1 MNSTVIAVDLAKNV
15 FEVAVSVEPGKVAQH
30 RRLNR
35 LELAEFFATR
45 PPAIVVMEACSS
57 AHFWARRFQAMGHD
71 VRLLPAHL
79 TKKYR
84 IGPKTDRADTKAL
97 LEAFRNQ
104 EVKPVPIKSEAMQS
118 LAALHCARSAWMKTR
133 TARINEIRGHLREFG
148 IILAKGSSRFGLRVS
163 AAIAERQPGLP
174 VPLLN
179 VIDLLEKDIVELE
192 ERIAQA
198 ERWIREL
205 GKSMPVVM
213 RLLTIPGIGWL
224 TATAAVPSIVDP
236 HRFRAGRQ
244 VSNGL
249 GLTPNEH
256 SSGERRILGKITKR
270 GDRYLRTLLIH
281 GARSVLRAAKVKA
294 KPSTLELWA
303 VDREKAIGHN
313 RAAVALANKLARI
326 LWAVWAKDRPFEP
339 VYA

>member
-15 FEVAVSVEPGKVAQH
+15 FEVAVSVEPGKVFLH
-30 RRLNR
+30 RRLSR
-35 LELAEFFATR
+35 PQLGEFFAQQ
-45 PPAIVVMEACSS
+45 PAAVVVMEACSS
-57 AHFWARRFQAMGHD
+57 AHFWARRLRAMGHD

-79 TKKYR
+79 TKTYR
-84 IGPKTDRADTKAL
+84 IGPKTDRADVKAL
-97 LEAFRNQ
+97 LEAFRN
-104 EVKPVPIKSEAMQS
+104 EDVKPVPIKSEAMQS

-148 IILAKGSSRFGLRVS
+148 IVIPKGSSRFPLRVS
-163 AAIAERQPGLP
+163 AAVAEREPGLP
-174 VPLLN
+174 VPLLD
-179 VIDLLEKDIVELE
+179 VINLLERDIVELE
-192 ERIAQA
+192 QRIAQA

-205 GKSMPVVM
+205 GKSLPAVM

-244 VSNGL
+244 VAKSL
-249 GLTPNEH
+249 GLTPHEH
-256 SSGERRILGKITKR
+256 SSGERRFLGHITKR
-270 GDRYLRTLLIH
+270 GDRYLRMLLIH

-294 KPSTLELWA
+294 RPCTLEQWA
-303 VDREKAIGHN
+303 VNREQAIGHN

-326 LWAVWAKDRPFEP
+326 VWAVWAKDRPFEP